1 MAFELP
7 GLPKLPGLKVTST
20 GDCSTSQYYFVKL
33 VSSGEVD
40 VAASSD
46 IPIGVIQNDASGG
59 VAAEVLPLGI
69 TKVVAGSTIKAGKEV
84 GVDANGKAEEFSKT
98 EGEYKVGL
106 ALTSAS
112 AAGDII
118 PITINCLLPEI
129 SEMSSI

>member
-7 GLPKLPGLKVTST
+7 GLPKLPGLKVASSA
-20 GDCSTSQYYFVKL
+20 DLSTSQYYFVKL

-40 VAASSD
+40 VAASAD

-59 VAAEVLPLGI
+59 VAAEVLPIGV
-69 TKVVAGSTIKAGKEV
+69 TKVVSGSTIAAGSLV
-84 GVDANGKAEEFSKT
+84 GVSSLGKAEVFSET
-98 EGEYKVGL
+98 AGEYQVGI

-118 PITINCLLPEI
+118 PISINCLNPVK
-129 SEMSSI
+129 SELSSV